1 MKILEMYQN
10 MTITIEKSEV
20 SSKLLALRSEMEKSI
35 EDIKEKINK
44 FEQKKI
50 AEENMYQSMSPLKRF
65 FTGRSPSHH
74 QAVEYMVQ
82 VKERTKRIEAIKNEI
97 RELDFFINQLNLETT
112 TELVLPTE
120 IFEEIK
126 TTHISKESKK

>member
-10 MTITIEKSEV
+10 MTITIEKSDV